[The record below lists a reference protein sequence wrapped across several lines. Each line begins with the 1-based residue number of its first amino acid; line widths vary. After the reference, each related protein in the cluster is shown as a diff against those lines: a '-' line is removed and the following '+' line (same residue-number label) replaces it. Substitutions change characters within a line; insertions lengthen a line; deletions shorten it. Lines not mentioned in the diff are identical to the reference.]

1 MYTIILTKHL
11 SQKTRNEEIKKDIMH
26 LCVSEKFRQCQN
38 FRDRLESVNGKAI
51 FYKQPNY
58 SREDEAY
65 WGVSNPTKLIS
76 VLPPNSLAGNNIMGE
91 LLMDCCRKLSTEI
104 PIPN

>member
-1 MYTIILTKHL
+1 METDPLNVYNHL
-11 SQKTRNEEIKKDIMH
+11 DKTFISRTRNEEIKKDIMH
-26 LCVSEKFRQCQN
+26 LCISEKFRQCQN
-38 FRDRLESVNGKAI
+38 FRGRLESVNGKAI

-65 WGVSNPTKLIS
+65 WGVSNPSKLIP

-91 LLMDCCRKLSTEI
+91 ILMDFCQKLST
-104 PIPN
+104 